1 LLQFQK
7 GYRKKWYTIR
17 WIKLGDESTK
27 FFHAAT
33 TERYRINTITSLE
46 TEEGVTVTGHQGK
59 AAMLW
64 EEYKNRLGC
73 TQDTHMHFNLQEH
86 DLEQPDPPF
95 SKEEIDDII
104 RKMPPDKAP
113 RHDGFSGVF
122 LKKCWHIIK
131 DDIYSLCFDF
141 FNGTIDLQPINS
153 YFITLVPM
161 INNPSSVNDFR
172 PISLINCV
180 VKIITQ
186 LLGNRL

>member
-1 LLQFQK
+1 MQLLQK
-7 GYRKKWYTIR
+7 GIELIPLLVWRQRKESQLQA
-17 WIKLGDESTK
+17 IKEKQQCYGKNTK
-27 FFHAAT
+27 
-33 TERYRINTITSLE
+33 
-46 TEEGVTVTGHQGK
+46 TGWVAPK
-59 AAMLW
+59 ILTCILI
-64 EEYKNRLGC
+64 YKSMIWSNQIHL
-73 TQDTHMHFNLQEH
+73 
-86 DLEQPDPPF
+86 F